1 MNQSKG
7 RVLVTGAGTGIGRAV
22 ALELAQ
28 NGFDIA
34 LHCNSH
40 ITAANEVAEEII
52 RLGRKAVVFAA
63 NIADELVTREA
74 IEKDIADNGAYW
86 GVVANAG
93 ITADN
98 AFPAM
103 SSEEWHGVI
112 NTNLNGFYHV
122 LNPCIMPMIHLRRGG
137 RIVAISSVSGVVGN
151 RGQANYSASKAG
163 IIAACKS
170 LAIELGKRKITV
182 NSVAPGVIDTG
193 MISEAVLEH
202 ALPMIPLGRSGSP
215 EEVAKTVAFLFS
227 DGAAY
232 ITRQVINVNGG
243 MC

>member
-1 MNQSKG
+1 MKNTSK
-7 RVLVTGAGTGIGRAV
+7 RVLVTGAGTGIGKAV
-22 ALELAQ
+22 AIELAHC
-28 NGFDIA
+28 GFDIT

-40 ITAANEVAEEII
+40 KDSALAIVDEIKQIGRSATIIVANVS
-52 RLGRKAVVFAA
+52 
-63 NIADELVTREA
+63 DELQTKAA
-74 IEKDIADNGAYW
+74 IEEDINNNGAYW
-86 GVVANAG
+86 GIVSNAG
-93 ITADN
+93 IAADN

-103 SSEEWHGVI
+103 SSNEWHSVI
-112 NTNLNGFYHV
+112 DVNLNGFYHV
-122 LNPCIMPMIHLRRGG
+122 VQPCIMPMIHLRNGG

-170 LAIELGKRKITV
+170 LALELAKRKITV
-182 NSVAPGVIDTG
+182 NSVAPGIISTSMIDQD
-193 MISEAVLEH
+193 LLDH
-202 ALPMIPLGRSGSP
+202 ALPMIPLGRAGTP

-227 DGAAY
+227 DAAAY